1 MKIGNSRFAR
11 QIGFILE
18 IDKLKQIFRQT
29 CILDK
34 SRRENSV
41 EHSWHIS
48 IMALIFSE
56 YANSKKIDLFRVI
69 KMLLVHDLVEIDA
82 GDTFCYDQQ
91 ARMNQLEREVEA
103 ANRLFKLLPEDQ
115 AVEFESLW
123 NEFEEC
129 KTPSAKFANALDRI
143 QPLISN
149 YYSDGLIWRKNAIKS
164 YQIKARNYDIMEIA
178 PKLRKYASELIEEA
192 LSRGILEE

>member
-1 MKIGNSRFAR
+1 MKLDRSRFTS
-11 QIGFILE
+11 QINFVLE
-18 IDKLKQIFRQT
+18 MDKLKQIYRQT

-34 SRRENSV
+34 SRHENSV
-41 EHSWHIS
+41 EHSWHIA

-56 YANSKKIDLFRVI
+56 YATSKKIDLFRVV

-82 GDTFCYDQQ
+82 GDTFCYDEK
-91 ARMNQLEREVEA
+91 ARINQHEREVQA

-143 QPLISN
+143 QPLINN
-149 YYSDGLIWRKNAIKS
+149 YYSDGLVWQKNGIKS
-164 YQIKARNYDIMEIA
+164 YQIKARYYNIMEIT
-178 PKLRKYASELIEEA
+178 PKLRDYASELIEKA

>member
-1 MKIGNSRFAR
+1 MKLDRSRFTS
-11 QIGFILE
+11 QINFVLE
-18 IDKLKQIFRQT
+18 MDKLKQIYRQT

-34 SRRENSV
+34 SRQENSV
-41 EHSWHIS
+41 EHSWHIAV
-48 IMALIFSE
+48 MALIFSE
-56 YANSKKIDLFRVI
+56 YATSKKIDLFRVV

-82 GDTFCYDQQ
+82 GDTFCYDEK
-91 ARMNQLEREVEA
+91 ARINQHEREVQA

-143 QPLISN
+143 QPLINN
-149 YYSDGLIWRKNAIKS
+149 YYSDGLVWQKNGIKS
-164 YQIKARNYDIMEIA
+164 YQIKARYNNIMEIT
-178 PKLRKYASELIEEA
+178 PKLRDYASELIEKA

>member
-1 MKIGNSRFAR
+1 MKVDKSRFAR
-11 QIGFILE
+11 QIKFILE
-18 IDKLKQIFRQT
+18 MDKLKQIYRQT

-41 EHSWHIS
+41 EHSWHIA
-48 IMALIFSE
+48 IMAIIFSE
-56 YANSKKIDLFRVI
+56 YANKQIDLFRVI
-69 KMLLVHDLVEIDA
+69 KLLLVHDLVEIDA

-91 ARMNQLEREVEA
+91 ARINQHEREVEA

-129 KTPSAKFANALDRI
+129 KTPSSRFANALDRI
-143 QPLISN
+143 QPLINN
-149 YYSDGLIWRKNAIKS
+149 YYSDGLIWRKNGIKS
-164 YQIKARNYDIMEIA
+164 FQIKARYYDIMEIT
-178 PKLRKYASELIEEA
+178 PKLRNYAAELIEKA
-192 LSRGILEE
+192 LSSGMLKE